1 MPEANQSPS
10 PSGGGRLDTVLTN
23 RNGGSNPAEVIACN
37 ALTSSVSRSIVP
49 SFGPSRAVTIQSA
62 QAGPRTAQVPQSI
75 LSMSMARSLPSGSDS
90 FSITRSDGP
99 APRNSQT
106 RGLASDP

>member
-1 MPEANQSPS
+1 
-10 PSGGGRLDTVLTN
+10 
-23 RNGGSNPAEVIACN
+23 
-37 ALTSSVSRSIVP
+37 
-49 SFGPSRAVTIQSA
+49 
-62 QAGPRTAQVPQSI
+62 VPQSI